1 MPRWFRVHSIHQ
13 IQRLHRSK
21 CVGPP
26 VVILA
31 LLLLVPM
38 AAMAQ
43 GSPFDTGFNAIQSLF
58 TGTIAK
64 VASLV
69 AIVIGGYG
77 FAHGEPG
84 AKKALAGVA
93 AGTGIA
99 VLAVNVL
106 SWLWGV

>member
-1 MPRWFRVHSIHQ
+1 MQRWSQVPLVRQVQ
-13 IQRLHRSK
+13 VVARSK
-21 CVGPP
+21 CTRQTA
-26 VVILA
+26 A
-31 LLLLVPM
+31 LVTLLLVLPV
-38 AAMAQ
+38 AALAQ

>member
-1 MPRWFRVHSIHQ
+1 MPRWSQIYLIGQ
-13 IQRLHRSK
+13 IQRLLRSK
-21 CVGPP
+21 IFRPT